1 MKKDICIVALFFT
14 NIILAQQAE
23 IAVSKRVDIDVI
35 TDGEID
41 YYESLESNS
50 GHSNSRQ
57 SDVYRKER
65 EFLIKF
71 KNQISASYDEIVTR
85 LGRNSDIR
93 FVKEYNPITTNFIL
107 RIRFA
112 AMFQEIPFNVNVE
125 GQTEKGGEFTHGVY
139 YIRTIFLLEDP
150 HTGTIVTMFPMHQAK
165 YTTGSH
171 LSADYVFRE
180 YWELFLNVAVPRA
193 NAEELK
199 DLIKLEIYYS
209 NAIIKYRPNNEDGKP
224 KADEKQNGVISLT
237 NIIDKVI
244 GEAKNNSITKFKL
257 TCEKGTFLET
267 NSKEI
272 EFTGADYYHSGF
284 GGANKYET
292 AYKTYNCS
300 DFEEGEKEDD
310 LFTLIQLQGLSDKI
324 EIEIKKEKIDFKCEE
339 TYDVFLTY
347 TASGFAKVKL
357 VWENTKICFPED
369 GKKLQLFD
377 MMAYR
382 KSGAAEHPKGTD
394 GKPLEIPYATII
406 PGIGKQ
412 TLYGWPESDTAT
424 PKIISIASLGGSG
437 IFTKFK
443 VDLTKNALNSCN
455 ISQKGKGPIYLELGF
470 DLTGKYSDEG
480 GWQQVDVTC
489 WEDKVLGI
497 TRSGTFSAY
506 PVDFKQHKFSKS
518 EIQKFKQYKEF
529 DITLSNGKATL
540 KIEFKIS
547 KK

>member
-1 MKKDICIVALFFT
+1 MKKYICIVALFFT

-23 IAVSKRVDIDVI
+23 VAVSKRVDIDVI
-35 TDGEID
+35 TDKEID

-50 GHSNSRQ
+50 GHRNSRG

-71 KNQISASYDEIVTR
+71 KNQISTSYDEIVTR
-85 LGRNSDIR
+85 LGINSDIR
-93 FVKEYNPITTNFIL
+93 FVKEYNPLTTNFIL
-107 RIRFA
+107 RIRFV
-112 AMFQEIPFNVNVE
+112 AMFQEIPFDVNVE

-150 HTGTIVTMFPMHQAK
+150 HTGTVVTMFPMHQAK

-193 NAEELK
+193 SAKELK
-199 DLIKLEIYYS
+199 GLIKSKVSYS
-209 NAIIKYRPNNEDGKP
+209 KVKIKYKPNNKGEKAKADGKQ
-224 KADEKQNGVISLT
+224 KGKISLT
-237 NIIDKVI
+237 NIIGIVI

-284 GGANKYET
+284 GGSNKYET
-292 AYKTYNCS
+292 PYKTYSCN
-300 DFEEGEKEDD
+300 DFEEEEKEQDI
-310 LFTLIQLQGLSDKI
+310 FTLIQLQCLSD
-324 EIEIKKEKIDFKCEE
+324 EMEMEIKKEKIDFKCEE
-339 TYDVFLTY
+339 TYDIFLTY
-347 TASGFAKVKL
+347 TAPGFAKAKL
-357 VWENTKICFPED
+357 VWENTKIRFPED
-369 GKKLQLFD
+369 GEKLQFFD
-377 MMAYR
+377 MMSYR
-382 KSGAAEHPKGTD
+382 SSGASDHPRGTD
-394 GKPLEIPYATII
+394 GKPLEIPYTTII

-424 PKIISIASLGGSG
+424 PEVISISSLGGNG
-437 IFTKFK
+437 VFTKFK
-443 VDLTKNALNSCN
+443 INLSEESLNSCN
-455 ISQKGKGPIYLELGF
+455 ISQIGTGSIYLELGF
-470 DLTGKYSDEG
+470 DLTGKYPNDDV
-480 GWQQVDVTC
+480 WQQVDVTC

-497 TRSGTFSAY
+497 TKSGTFSPY
-506 PVDFKQHKFSKS
+506 PVDFKQHKFSKG
-518 EIQKFKQYKEF
+518 EIEKFKQNKEF
-529 DITLSNGKATL
+529 DIILSNGKATL

-547 KK
+547 GE